1 MSTDEERK
9 HRLSFLCKRLRG
21 NESLRSFTKKRSK
34 QLQGISHA
42 SWSVWERGAG
52 DLSRDSLERLVSF
65 IGCSYKSLSEYLNG
79 FVSLEQL
86 LEPSLPIID
95 ESKEESTLSP
105 DATASWIKSL
115 PLKDQLFIV
124 SQGFQSFQEHLDK
137 LVEEKA
143 KELIQNKAI
152 ESIDPDIQELIEQRT
167 EELINNEV
175 KEELAQEIIEK
186 TSKLLL
192 NLFSSDKYP
201 SNSEIIKVAN
211 NLNLNAEDLVEICD
225 RIYSDKTQKQHKQSA

>member
-1 MSTDEERK
+1 MSTHEERK

-79 FVSLEQL
+79 FVGLEEL
-86 LEPSLPIID
+86 LEPSLPIVD

-105 DATASWIKSL
+105 DAAAFWMKSL

-143 KELIQNKAI
+143 RELIQNEAI
-152 ESIDPDIQELIEQRT
+152 ESIDSDIQQLIEQRA
-167 EELINNEV
+167 EELVNNKV
-175 KEELAQEIIEK
+175 KKELAQEAIEE

-192 NLFSSDKYP
+192 SLFSSDKYP
-201 SNSEIIKVAN
+201 LQSEIIKVAKK
-211 NLNLNAEDLVEICD
+211 LNLNTDNLVKICD
-225 RIYSDKTQKQHKQSA
+225 RIYLDKTQKQHKQSA

>member
-1 MSTDEERK
+1 MSTDDERK

-65 IGCSYKSLSEYLNG
+65 IGCSYKSLLKYLNG
-79 FVSLEQL
+79 SITLEEL
-86 LEPSLPIID
+86 LEPTLPIVD
-95 ESKEESTLSP
+95 ESEEELTLSP
-105 DATASWIKSL
+105 DAAAFWMKSL

-143 KELIQNKAI
+143 RELIQNEAI
-152 ESIDPDIQELIEQRT
+152 ESIDSDIQKLIQQRA
-167 EELINNEV
+167 EELVNNKV
-175 KEELAQEIIEK
+175 KKELAQEAIEE

-192 NLFSSDKYP
+192 GLFSNDKYP
-201 SNSEIIKVAN
+201 LHSEIIKVAEKLD
-211 NLNLNAEDLVEICD
+211 LNIQDLLEICD
-225 RIYSDKTQKQHKQSA
+225 RIYLDKTQEQHKQSA

>member
-1 MSTDEERK
+1 MSTDDERK
-9 HRLSFLCKRLRG
+9 HRLSVLCKRLRG

-52 DLSRDSLERLVSF
+52 NLSRDSLERLVSF
-65 IGCSYKSLSEYLNG
+65 IGCSYKSLLKYLKG
-79 FVSLEQL
+79 SITLEEL
-86 LEPSLPIID
+86 LEPTLPIID
-95 ESKEESTLSP
+95 ESEEELTLSP

-143 KELIQNKAI
+143 KELI
-152 ESIDPDIQELIEQRT
+152 
-167 EELINNEV
+167 NNEV
-175 KEELAQEIIEK
+175 KKEIAQEVKEK
-186 TSKLLL
+186 TSKTLLS
-192 NLFSSDKYP
+192 LFSSGEYP
-201 SNSEIIKVAN
+201 SKLEIIKTAEE
-211 NLNLNAEDLVEICD
+211 LNWDIQDLVEICD
-225 RIYSDKTQKQHKQSA
+225 RIYLDKPEKQHERSA